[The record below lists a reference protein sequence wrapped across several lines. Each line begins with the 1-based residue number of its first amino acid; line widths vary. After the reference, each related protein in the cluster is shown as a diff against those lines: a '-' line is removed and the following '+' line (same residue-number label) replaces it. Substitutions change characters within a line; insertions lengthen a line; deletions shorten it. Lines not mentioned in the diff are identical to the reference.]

1 MRTASAWCGAALA
14 IRTETANNVP
24 APLGFFR
31 FTTPDHGEWLAPDGI
46 VWHGP
51 LTELAMQSGHSRL
64 LLVVPGESVTLHSLP
79 LPGRN
84 RTTWARAVPY
94 ALEDALADDIETL
107 HFAIGTVPE
116 EGRLPV
122 AVVAHAQLRAWLE
135 CCTQAGLNPVAVVPE
150 PLLLPWQPGDWS
162 VALDG
167 QRAVV
172 RIGRWDG
179 FATDRETLAFMLNQ
193 ALVEAGDARPQRLR
207 VWGGPPPEQVGADPE
222 WRIEPHP
229 PELLQ
234 WLAGHEPPT
243 PLNLLQGP
251 YRRQTHWSR
260 RLRPWRAAAGLAGA
274 WLILQGITQ
283 AYDYRRLGQELTVLQ
298 TGMVQVYKDAVPGA
312 TRIINPKAQLEA
324 RLRELAPAGGGDGG
338 FLDLLYRSGQ
348 TLAAFPELTLRS
360 LSYRDGQLDLA
371 VVGGNP
377 AVLDRLRQQLEQ
389 QPGLRAEVRATQ
401 REGQV
406 ESKVTLKKAAS

>member
-14 IRTETANNVP
+14 TRTETATDVP

-31 FTTPDHGEWLAPDGI
+31 FTSPDQAEWLGSDG
-46 VWHGP
+46 VVRRGS
-51 LTELAMQSGHSRL
+51 LAELAMQSGHARWWL
-64 LLVVPGESVTLHSLP
+64 IAPGEHVTLHPLP
-79 LPGRN
+79 LPSRN
-84 RTTWARAVPY
+84 RATWARAVPY

-107 HFAIGTVPE
+107 HFAIGTVAE

-122 AVVAHAQLRAWLE
+122 AVIAHAQLRAWLE
-135 CCTQAGLNPVAVVPE
+135 CCTQAGLNPVAVIPE

-162 VALDG
+162 VALEAE
-167 QRAVV
+167 RAVV
-172 RIGRWDG
+172 RNGRWDG
-179 FATDRETLAFMLNQ
+179 FATDRETLPFMLNQ
-193 ALVEAGDARPQRLR
+193 ALAEAGDAQPQRVR
-207 VWGGPPPEQVGADPE
+207 VWGGSPPELSRPDLAWQ
-222 WRIEPHP
+222 IEDHP

-234 WLAGHEPPT
+234 WLAMSDPLPA
-243 PLNLLQGP
+243 LNLRQGA
-251 YRRQTHWSR
+251 YGQQTHWR
-260 RLRPWRAAAGLAGA
+260 RWLRPWRAAAGLAGA

-298 TGMVQVYKDAVPGA
+298 TGMEQLYKDAVPGA

-324 RLRELAPAGGGDGG
+324 RLRELTPAGGGDGG
-338 FLDLLYRSGQ
+338 FLDLLYRGGQ

-371 VVGGNP
+371 LIGGNP

-406 ESKVTLKKAAS
+406 ESKVTVKKAS